1 MKVRK
6 PDFQFEHALPH
17 WSWHREFAQ
26 ANNAASTTLP
36 QLEPYLN
43 RVMRKA
49 KEALPAEHETLIGEI
64 EVFIRQEAN
73 HYQQHQRY
81 NETLYRAGYPSLRE
95 FEAKLKAD
103 YEFFLNE
110 KSLRFNVAYAEGF
123 ESLGIIY
130 AAFFFEQI
138 DDLLEGADPQVATLW
153 KWHFA
158 EEFEHRTVCYDVYK
172 TLFGKKWFGKIG
184 SGKKG
189 FGGYWYRI
197 YGLLYAIW
205 HLGSYGKHATDYLL
219 AVDRLDMTDAEL
231 CISRTRE
238 ASYQWRLISFLLPR
252 VLRIFSPFYNPR
264 QRTAPRGAEQLLA
277 SIEAG

>member
-6 PDFQFEHALPH
+6 PNFQFEQALPH

-49 KEALPAEHETLIGEI
+49 KEALPAEQAALIGQI
-64 EVFIRQEAN
+64 ELFIRQEAN

-81 NETLYRAGYPSLRE
+81 NETLYRGGYSSLRE
-95 FEAKLKAD
+95 FEGRLKAD
-103 YEFFLNE
+103 YERFLHD

-138 DDLLEGADPQVATLW
+138 DDLLEGADIDVANLW
-153 KWHFA
+153 RWHFA

-172 TLFGKKWFGKIG
+172 ALFGKKV
-184 SGKKG
+184 

-197 YGLLYAIW
+197 YGLMYAIW
-205 HLGSYGKHATDYLL
+205 HLGSYGKRATDYLL
-219 AVDRLDMTDAEL
+219 AVDRLNMTEPEQ
-231 CISRTRE
+231 CVSRAR
-238 ASYQWRLISFLLPR
+238 AAGYQWRLMSFLLPR

-264 QRTAPRGAEQLLA
+264 NRRAPRGIEELLA

>member
-6 PDFQFEHALPH
+6 PNFSYEHALPH

-49 KEALPAEHETLIGEI
+49 KEQLPATEGALIADIET
-64 EVFIRQEAN
+64 FIRQEAN

-81 NETLYRAGYPSLRE
+81 NETLYRAGYDGLRE

-103 YEFFLNE
+103 YEHFLAD

-130 AAFFFEQI
+130 AVFFFEQI
-138 DDLLEGADPQVATLW
+138 DDLLEGADADVAGLW

-172 TLFGKKWFGKIG
+172 TLY
-184 SGKKG
+184 
-189 FGGYWYRI
+189 GGYWYRI

-205 HLGSYGKHATDYLL
+205 HLGGYGKRATDYLL
-219 AVDRLDMTDAEL
+219 AVDRVGMTENEHKV
-231 CISRTRE
+231 SRSR
-238 ASYQWRLISFLLPR
+238 AAGYQLRLMGFLLPR
-252 VLRIFSPFYNPR
+252 VLRIFSPFYSPR
-264 QRTAPRGAEQLLA
+264 RRRWPRGVQEFLMTVGV
-277 SIEAG
+277 E

>member
-6 PDFQFEHALPH
+6 PNFAFERALPH

-49 KEALPAEHETLIGEI
+49 KEQIPGDQKQLIADI

-81 NETLYRAGYPSLRE
+81 NDTLYRAGYTSLHV
-95 FEAKLKAD
+95 FEDQLKAD
-103 YEFFLNE
+103 YEHFLNN

-130 AAFFFEQI
+130 ALFFFEQI
-138 DDLLEGADPQVATLW
+138 DDLLEGADSDVTNLW
-153 KWHFA
+153 RWHFA
-158 EEFEHRTVCYDVYK
+158 EEFEHRTVCYDVYQQ
-172 TLFGKKWFGKIG
+172 L
-184 SGKKG
+184 

-197 YGLLYAIW
+197 YGLCYAIW
-205 HLGSYGKHATDYLL
+205 HLGGYGKRVTDHLL
-219 AVDRLDMTDAEL
+219 EVDRLTMPEAEQRQSK
-231 CISRTRE
+231 SR
-238 ASYQWRLISFLLPR
+238 ALGYQMRLMGFLLPR

-264 QRTAPRGAEQLLA
+264 KRRAPRGAEVFLA
-277 SIEAG
+277 EIEVGAG